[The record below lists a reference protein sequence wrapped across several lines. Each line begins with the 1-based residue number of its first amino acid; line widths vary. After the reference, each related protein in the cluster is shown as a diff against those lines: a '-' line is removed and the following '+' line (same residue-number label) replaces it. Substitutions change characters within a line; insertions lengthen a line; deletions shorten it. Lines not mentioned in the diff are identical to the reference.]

1 MTGAHLRRTEM
12 AIRLLLPWLDWP
24 ERAEGPGFLPV
35 SGPELSPRQT
45 QALRLL
51 AGGMMNARIA
61 DAMGVG
67 EATASDDAIRRAA
80 LHSAQSP
87 SVHPK
92 PQSFNVSRF
101 FKKGKH
107 RSQTKIG
114 TYDRCRTKREC
125 ARFIRLQND
134 IQPFAKPEANC

>member
-1 MTGAHLRRTEM
+1 MTGAHLRRIEM

-24 ERAEGPGFLPV
+24 EGPGFLPV

-80 LHSAQSP
+80 LHFAQSP

-101 FKKGKH
+101 FK
-107 RSQTKIG
+107 I
-114 TYDRCRTKREC
+114 KRF
-125 ARFIRLQND
+125 RW
-134 IQPFAKPEANC
+134 